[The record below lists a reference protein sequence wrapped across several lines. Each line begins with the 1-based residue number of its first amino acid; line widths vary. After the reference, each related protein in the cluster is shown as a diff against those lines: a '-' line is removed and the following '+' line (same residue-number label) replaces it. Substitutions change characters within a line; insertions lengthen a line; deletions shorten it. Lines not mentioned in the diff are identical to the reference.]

1 MASTNMKAVV
11 TLTADASGVQAGVN
25 QAIGHLN
32 RMQQAVSSIRSLAIA
47 GVAMDLG
54 RSMFGGVGEL
64 LSRIEDASRSFSP
77 AAMTGANSLA
87 IAEQDTNIKLAEAF
101 GETIGLIDEMK
112 AQGLREV
119 VDYLVDNKEAIGQAM
134 VNLAEFGVA
143 IADLTAKTL
152 VFLAE
157 TFNETYGY
165 VQDAMADPGTTLAD
179 THVGLIGELY
189 GHDTA
194 RWLEGIYDRLGGE

>member
-1 MASTNMKAVV
+1 MKAVV

-47 GVAMDLG
+47 GVAMDIG

-64 LSRIEDASRSFSP
+64 MSRIEDASRSFSP

-101 GETIGLIDEMK
+101 GETIGFIDEMK
-112 AQGLREV
+112 AQGLRDV
-119 VDYLVDNKEAIGQAM
+119 VDYLVENKEAISQAM
-134 VNLAEFGVA
+134 VNLAEFGLA
-143 IADLTAKTL
+143 IADLTAQGL
-152 VFLAE
+152 VKMSE
-157 TFNETYGY
+157 WINEVFGY
-165 VQDAMADPGTTLAD
+165 TQDLMADPGSTVAD
-179 THVGLIGELY
+179 TTIGVTAELF
-189 GHDTA
+189 GHDAA

>member
-25 QAIGHLN
+25 KAIGHLN
-32 RMQQAVSSIRSLAIA
+32 RMQQAVSSIRGLAMA

-54 RSMFGGVGEL
+54 RNMFGGVGEL
-64 LSRIEDASRSFSP
+64 LNKITESSQQYSP
-77 AAMTGANSLA
+77 AAMSGANSLA
-87 IAEQDTNIKLAEAF
+87 IAETETSMKLAEAF
-101 GETIGLIDEMK
+101 GETVGLIDEMK

-134 VNLAEFGVA
+134 VNLAEFGLA

-165 VQDAMADPGTTLAD
+165 VQDAMADPSTTLAD
-179 THVGLIGELY
+179 TTIGLTAEVF
-189 GHDTA
+189 GHDAA
-194 RWLEGIYDRLGGE
+194 RWLEGIYDRLGGD

>member
-64 LSRIEDASRSFSP
+64 MSRIEDASRSFSP

-101 GETIGLIDEMK
+101 GETIGFIDEMK
-112 AQGLREV
+112 AQGLRDV
-119 VDYLVDNKEAIGQAM
+119 VDYLVENKEAISQAM
-134 VNLAEFGVA
+134 INLAEFGLA
-143 IADLTAKTL
+143 IADLTAQGL
-152 VFLAE
+152 VKMSE
-157 TFNETYGY
+157 WINEVFGY
-165 VQDAMADPGTTLAD
+165 THDLMSDPGSTVAD
-179 THVGLIGELY
+179 TTIGVTAELF
-189 GHDTA
+189 GHDAA

>member
-47 GVAMDLG
+47 GVAMDIG
-54 RSMFGGVGEL
+54 RSMFGGIGEL
-64 LSRIEDASRSFSP
+64 MSRIEDASRSFSP

-112 AQGLREV
+112 AQGLRDV
-119 VDYLVDNKEAIGQAM
+119 VDYLVENKEAISQAM
-134 VNLAEFGVA
+134 INLAEFGLA
-143 IADLTAKTL
+143 IADLTAQGL
-152 VFLAE
+152 VKMSE
-157 TFNETYGY
+157 WINEVFGY
-165 VQDAMADPGTTLAD
+165 THDLMSDPGSTVAD
-179 THVGLIGELY
+179 TTIGVTAELF
-189 GHDTA
+189 GHDAA